1 MEPLHVSTPWHR
13 SVKFII
19 AAAILLPPVG
29 LILLWMRKETEPGKK
44 VFGSVGIIALGAVYA
59 FLFFGTG
66 VVVRRFDPSSDAHY
80 AELERQ
86 RAAQREAAAA
96 NAPAADQA
104 TQAIAAAPANSNEA
118 KPAAAS
124 AKAT

>member
-1 MEPLHVSTPWHR
+1 
-13 SVKFII
+13 
-19 AAAILLPPVG
+19 PPVG
-29 LILLWMRKETEPGKK
+29 LILLWMRKDTEPGQK
-44 VFGSVGIIALGAVYA
+44 VFGSVGIIALAAVYG
-59 FLFFGTG
+59 FLLFGRG
-66 VVVRRFDPSSDAHY
+66 VFVAQPDPSSEAHY

-104 TQAIAAAPANSNEA
+104 TQAVAAAPPANSNES

-124 AKAT
+124 AKATRSYWTNFRGPARDGRYDEA